1 MTDRGQLP
9 FSFGHRP
16 ALSDED
22 FLVAPCNQEAV
33 AWLDRWPRWPAPV
46 LVLHGPP
53 GCGKTHL
60 VRVFMAHSGARPLT
74 PDELTGNDPAAL
86 FAEAPACIIEDAG
99 GLVGGGAEEALL
111 HLHNTAGETGRQML
125 LTARQAPGRWPTVL
139 PDLRS
144 RLNAAMA
151 VGIGPPDDD
160 LITAVLVKLFADRQ
174 LGVDDALIG
183 YMVKRTERSFGAVH
197 QLVAAIDT
205 AALAERRK
213 ITVRLVG
220 EVLARMDR
228 PEEKEIKRP

>member
-1 MTDRGQLP
+1 MSDRRQLP

-16 ALSDED
+16 ALSDQD
-22 FLVAPCNQEAV
+22 FLVAPCNQDAV
-33 AWLDRWPRWPAPV
+33 AWLDRWPEWPTPV

-60 VRVFMAHSGARPLT
+60 ARVFMARSGARALT
-74 PDELTGNDPAAL
+74 PEELLGSEPAAL
-86 FAEAPACIIEDAG
+86 LADVPACIVEDAG
-99 GLVGGGAEEALL
+99 DLVGGAAEEALL
-111 HLHNTAGETGRQML
+111 HLHNTARETGCQVML
-125 LTARQAPGRWPTVL
+125 TGRHPPGRWPTVL
-139 PDLRS
+139 ADLRS

-151 VGIGPPDDD
+151 VGIGPPDDG
-160 LITAVLVKLFADRQ
+160 LIAAVLVKLFADRQ

-183 YMVKRTERSFGAVH
+183 YMVTRTERSFDAVR
-197 QLVAAIDT
+197 QLVAAIDA

-228 PEEKEIKRP
+228 